1 MKILVV
7 GDFVPLGR
15 VYKFIERG
23 EYQNVFGEVQP
34 LTAGV
39 DYSIVNFESPVVLD
53 KSTIPIEKNG
63 PNLR

>member
-15 VYKFIERG
+15 VDKFIEKG

-39 DYSIVNFESPVVLD
+39 DYSIVNFESTVVLD
-53 KSTIPIEKNG
+53 E
-63 PNLR
+63 